1 MRQERITSYQD
12 LEARVKFLEQSI
24 AMFCQWQMEHRK
36 SFQTLHEFLSE
47 VDGDETCDNPKA

>member
-24 AMFCQWQMEHRK
+24 ALFCEWKMEHKK
-36 SFQTLHEFLSE
+36 SFETLHEFLSK
-47 VDGDETCDNPKA
+47 VDGNETSNDPEA

>member
-24 AMFCQWQMEHRK
+24 ALFCKWQMEHKK
-36 SFQTLHEFLSE
+36 SFETLHQFLSE
-47 VDGDETCDNPKA
+47 VDGDKTSNNPKA